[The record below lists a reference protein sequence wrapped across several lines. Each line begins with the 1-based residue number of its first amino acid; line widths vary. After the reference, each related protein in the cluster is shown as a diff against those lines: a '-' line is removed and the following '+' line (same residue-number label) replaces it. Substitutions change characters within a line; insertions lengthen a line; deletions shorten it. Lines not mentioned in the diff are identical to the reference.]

1 MKKIVKEAKGLLKAI
16 GEELVTI
23 DRHTDVSRFLIQ
35 HVMLNDDYEEEMEN
49 DNSHFGIVSVASSLI
64 FLGVA
69 WAVASSLLILL

>member
-23 DRHTDVSRFLIQ
+23 DRHTDVSRFVIQ

-49 DNSHFGIVSVASSLI
+49 DTSHFGIVSIAASLL
-64 FLGVA
+64 FLGAA
-69 WAVASSLLILL
+69 WAGVSSLLIML